1 MLFYN
6 DLLRKI
12 REDKKIKIG
21 DLALKMEINRNTLW
35 LWEAGRIQPAE
46 KKVRLLAKALNISVD
61 KISDLQ
67 PEIPKANES
76 DIEHRNTISS
86 WISFSDK
93 SLLDKKEH
101 HLSTLKFLE
110 AQFNRVYQLETITCS
125 LINFSDVMLYVKD
138 TSQKYLSASK
148 AFINLVSCD
157 SEQSI
162 IGKTDKDLFPQK
174 EAKANFDEDEQ
185 VLLTGNVVKNKED
198 YIPGSRKQKWGLIS
212 KLLTYDTKGKASGII
227 GSFVDITRRKEAE
240 YISERLKHFINMMNK
255 EVWLAN
261 GQVIADKQ
269 ITRKTLLYASRNDFC
284 KKFFLQGSGLPLDEQ
299 INYFY
304 SLRIE
309 KPSHDLK
316 ALKEKGY
323 AAVKFKVKDPD
334 TGEIINIKDSV
345 YYDPNL
351 DLCFGIVERDEVKD
365 AEESMKNKVIN
376 KLRKLKVDDIII
388 DTLFD

>member
-1 MLFYN
+1 
-6 DLLRKI
+6 
-12 REDKKIKIG
+12 
-21 DLALKMEINRNTLW
+21 MEINRNTLW

-46 KKVRLLAKALNISVD
+46 KKIRLLAKALDISVD

-67 PEIPKANES
+67 PEILKANES
-76 DIEHRNTISS
+76 DIEQRNTISS

-93 SLLDKKEH
+93 TLLDKKEH
-101 HLSTLKFLE
+101 HVSTLKFLE
-110 AQFNRVYQLETITCS
+110 AQFNRVYQLETIICS

-138 TSQKYLSASK
+138 TSQNYLSASK
-148 AFINLVSCD
+148 AFISLVSCD

-174 EAKANFDEDEQ
+174 EAKANSDEDEQ
-185 VLLTGNVVKNKED
+185 VLLTGNAIKNKED
-198 YIPGSRKQKWGLIS
+198 
-212 KLLTYDTKGKASGII
+212 
-227 GSFVDITRRKEAE
+227 E
-240 YISERLKHFINMMNK
+240 YKSDCLKHFINKLNK
-255 EVWLAN
+255 EVWLCT
-261 GQVIADKQ
+261 GQIINDNQ
-269 ITRKTLLYASRNDFC
+269 ITRKNFLYASKNDFC

-299 INYFY
+299 IAYFY

-323 AAVKFKVKDPD
+323 SAVKFKIKVPD
-334 TGEIINIKDSV
+334 AGEIVCIKDSV
-345 YYDPNL
+345 FYDSTL

-365 AEESMKNKVIN
+365 AEERIKNNVIN
-376 KLRKLKVDDIII
+376 KLRKLKVDDTII